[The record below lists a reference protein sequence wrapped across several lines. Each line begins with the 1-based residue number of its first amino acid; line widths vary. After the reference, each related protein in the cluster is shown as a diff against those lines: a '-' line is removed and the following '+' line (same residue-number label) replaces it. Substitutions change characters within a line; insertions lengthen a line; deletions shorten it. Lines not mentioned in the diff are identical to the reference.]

1 MKTRFFL
8 NQLLSV
14 IAILCCV
21 NLSTTIAQK
30 NKMVDKQQ
38 GITYCDEYISETKSV
53 LEKKANTTCRTAK
66 ETIPCN
72 DKKTG
77 LPVHVTMVIQ
87 PTEKGCPNYVKV
99 ATSIAEEPMSRGTSK
114 NRFSVEVIQEPCADK
129 KGVMLNAYIPGFDA
143 TEKMKVYD
151 FEWMTDGEVFDRDKQ
166 TDCLNKEKVTLKVT
180 EIATGQTV
188 IKSITTAPTN
198 DNSRDYKVFG
208 FEKTPCYGTCPVYK
222 VSINKSGKATYR
234 GIANTE
240 RQGDWE
246 TTIDGDT
253 MKKLKE
259 AAFKANYFELS
270 RKYPIEGEVA
280 DASRTITYFRSGDTE
295 MSVNHTLGGPDSLV
309 KFEEYL
315 EKTIANLKWT
325 KIRSE
330 ESK

>member
-114 NRFSVEVIQEPCADK
+114 NRFSVEVIQEPRAV
-129 KGVMLNAYIPGFDA
+129 GGGWPPGPRASGRRLTDSL
-143 TEKMKVYD
+143 MP
-151 FEWMTDGEVFDRDKQ
+151 FECIRFYPLFCF
-166 TDCLNKEKVTLKVT
+166 DCLDLRF
-180 EIATGQTV
+180 
-188 IKSITTAPTN
+188 P
-198 DNSRDYKVFG
+198 
-208 FEKTPCYGTCPVYK
+208 
-222 VSINKSGKATYR
+222 
-234 GIANTE
+234 
-240 RQGDWE
+240 
-246 TTIDGDT
+246 
-253 MKKLKE
+253 
-259 AAFKANYFELS
+259 
-270 RKYPIEGEVA
+270 
-280 DASRTITYFRSGDTE
+280 
-295 MSVNHTLGGPDSLV
+295 
-309 KFEEYL
+309 
-315 EKTIANLKWT
+315 
-325 KIRSE
+325 
-330 ESK
+330 